1 MCEDKKLRLVK
12 KKKKLRLP
20 GLPGQ
25 GRLEVWQ
32 AVLVGSGEGMAGLHM
47 GEERE
52 MKQVGG
58 PEAEQ
63 QGLSNP

>member
-12 KKKKLRLP
+12 KKKLRLP

-25 GRLEVWQ
+25 GGLEVWQ
-32 AVLVGSGEGMAGLHM
+32 AVLLVGSGEGMAGLHM